1 MALPDWTV
9 STTYG
14 AGDYVEYNDVLWMAT
29 KSTAGEIPGT
39 GTAWNRITGG
49 REVISLLDMIPGS
62 TYFSPDVQGTG
73 LDGLDGGKYFI
84 FKNGVAADEAILRVQ
99 KSDNYTGGT
108 PGQTK
113 KAIWAYHGVGA
124 NVTDFQWTI
133 LAELNNSATAGENVA
148 ITGYARK
155 QSTGPTWGGV
165 MTAKDT
171 TNTANPASGMVGL
184 EVDIFANG
192 TDSSNRRIGIDVVA
206 GTSDAGVTLPTVGV
220 GIQIGPQNGNA
231 ANGKYTRALKIYGDV
246 VIGIDMSLM
255 TNSTNA
261 IRLAREGSIAWEA
274 TSTYTMALGSGG
286 SSVVSL
292 ITSGTSRIG
301 FDIGGTRR
309 ILIDSVQVVG
319 ARDTGWTAMT
329 GSSNE
334 NTAYDTSTV
343 TLAQL
348 AGRVMAIQAALTTHG
363 LIGA

>member
-1 MALPDWTV
+1 MSYFNAAFRQIPRALSAVSNGLVVVADADNPALLQLVPFEDMAV
-9 STTYG
+9 
-14 AGDYVEYNDVLWMAT
+14 
-29 KSTAGEIPGT
+29 PG
-39 GTAWNRITGG
+39 
-49 REVISLLDMIPGS
+49 GS
-62 TYFSPDVQGTG
+62 DNVQGTG
-73 LDGLDGGKYFI
+73 LAGIDGGKFFI

-171 TNTANPASGMVGL
+171 TDTANPASGMVGL

-274 TSTYTMALGSGG
+274 TNTYRMALGAGG
-286 SSVVSL
+286 SSVISMLSSTTAKV
-292 ITSGTSRIG
+292 G
-301 FDIGGTRR
+301 FDVGGTAAV
-309 ILIDSVQVVG
+309 LIDGTKVIG

-329 GSSNE
+329 GTPDESS
-334 NTAYDTSTV
+334 AYATGTV

-348 AGRVMAIQAALTTHG
+348 AGRVMALQTALTTHG

>member
-1 MALPDWTV
+1 MTKNIVPRFVNPVVDGSP
-9 STTYG
+9 STT
-14 AGDYVEYNDVLWMAT
+14 ASIVD
-29 KSTAGEIPGT
+29 
-39 GTAWNRITGG
+39 
-49 REVISLLDMIPGS
+49 LDDMLEGS
-62 TYFSPDVQGTG
+62 EDVQGTG
-73 LDGLDGGKYFI
+73 LSGIDGGKLFI

-113 KAIWAYHGVGA
+113 KTIWAYHGVGA

-171 TNTANPASGMVGL
+171 TDTANPASGMVGL

-220 GIQIGPQNGNA
+220 GIQIGPQNGDAN
-231 ANGKYTRALKIYGDV
+231 NGKYTRAIKIYGDV
-246 VIGIDMSLM
+246 VIGIDLSLA
-255 TNSTNA
+255 TNTTNA
-261 IRLAREGSIAWEA
+261 IRFAREQSIAWEA
-274 TSTYTMALGSGG
+274 TNTYRMALGAGG
-286 SSVVSL
+286 SSVISMLSSTTPKV
-292 ITSGTSRIG
+292 G
-301 FDIGGTRR
+301 FDVGGTAAV
-309 ILIDSVQVVG
+309 LIDGTKVIG

-329 GSSNE
+329 GTANE
-334 NTAYDTSTV
+334 NTTYDTATV